1 MENTHVTFWTT
12 LLISGSGAYAGI
24 CMVFYFFQHY
34 FFFRP
39 EILPR
44 QFVFHYPFP
53 FEEVDFSMEDGGQIN
68 ALLFKVPNSRGV
80 VLYFKGNSR
89 SLKGWGKFAKDFV
102 GKGYDFFIFDY
113 RGFGKSSGK
122 RTENILYN
130 DAQIV
135 YKWVSDR
142 YPEDKII
149 IYGRSLGS
157 GIAARIASWN
167 KPRMLILD
175 APYFSF
181 LHQIKRFGFFLPL
194 SVLLRYQIRTDR
206 FLRKA
211 TCPVFIIHGNQ
222 DRLIPHRHG
231 QMLHEMIP
239 EKSALITIQG
249 AHHNNLPE
257 FAGYHEALYD
267 LLNDDDYYWA
277 FRARMEGRADAV
289 QRA

>member
-1 MENTHVTFWTT
+1 MENVFSVIWINV
-12 LLISGSGAYAGI
+12 LSIGGAAYAGI
-24 CMVFYFFQHY
+24 CAVFYFFQHY

-39 EILPR
+39 EILPGK
-44 QFVFHYPFP
+44 FVFRHPFP
-53 FEEVDFSMEDGGQIN
+53 FEEVDFSMEDGGKIN
-68 ALLFKVPNSRGV
+68 GLLFKIPNSRGV

-113 RGFGKSSGK
+113 RGFGKSSGR

-130 DAQIV
+130 DAQFV
-135 YKWVSDR
+135 YKWVSER
-142 YPEDKII
+142 YPEEKII
-149 IYGRSLGS
+149 VYGRSLGS

-181 LHQIKRFGFFLPL
+181 LHQIQRFGFFLPL

-211 TCPVFIIHGNQ
+211 TCPVFIIHGDQ
-222 DRLIPHRHG
+222 DRLIPHRQG
-231 QMLHEMIP
+231 QMLQELIP
-239 EKSALITIQG
+239 DKSLLITIQG
-249 AHHNNLPE
+249 AHHNNLPD
-257 FAGYHEALYD
+257 FAAYHEQLYD
-267 LLNDDDYYWA
+267 LLNDDAYYWE
-277 FRARMEGRADAV
+277 FCRKAV
-289 QRA
+289 G